1 MARDRR
7 ERMRVLLA
15 GGGTGG
21 HVFPALAVARELER
35 RGCQLMWTGRQEG
48 MERELV
54 GEHGIDYRP
63 LPSLPWVGKG
73 TVARVK
79 ALLTLG
85 VSALAARR
93 MVTEAG
99 VTVTVGT
106 GGYVSA
112 PAIAGSRLA
121 RRPVVLLEP
130 NARAGTANRWLSRIS
145 SAACTG
151 YEDTGKELACRSYWT
166 GIPVRSEFFAA
177 RKKEGE
183 SHVLLVVGG
192 SQGAHQ
198 INRLM
203 PGVVALLAQKLE
215 RLTVIHQAGRLNME
229 KVGAAY
235 LEVPTD
241 TVTIRVEPFIDDM
254 AAAMLGADLIV
265 SRAGAMTLAEIAAA
279 GVPSVLLPLAAA
291 GGHQRENARQLE
303 AAGAAEVFESQDVG
317 AEELA
322 GVVGSLLLDEDR
334 RLGMAAA
341 ARALARRDAVERIAD
356 VVQVLGRAA

>member
-1 MARDRR
+1 
-7 ERMRVLLA
+7 MRVLLA

-21 HVFPALAVARELER
+21 HVFPALAVARELEL
-35 RGCQLMWTGRQEG
+35 RGCQLMWAGRKEG

-54 GEHGIDYRP
+54 GQHGIDYRP
-63 LPSLPWVGKG
+63 LPSLPWVGKSSA
-73 TVARVK
+73 ARIK

-85 VSALAARR
+85 VSSLAARR
-93 MVTEAG
+93 VVTEAG
-99 VTVTVGT
+99 VAVTVGT

-112 PAIAGSRLA
+112 PAIVGSRLA

-151 YEDTGKELACRSYWT
+151 YEDTTAELACRSYWT
-166 GIPVRSEFFAA
+166 GIPVRPEFFAA
-177 RKKEGE
+177 RRKPGE
-183 SHVLLVVGG
+183 SPVLLVVGG
-192 SQGAHQ
+192 SQGAAQ
-198 INRLM
+198 INRIM
-203 PGVVALLAQKLE
+203 PAVVALLDGHLE
-215 RLTVIHQAGRLNME
+215 RLTVIHQAGREN
-229 KVGAAY
+229 VDAVAAAY
-235 LEVPTD
+235 RQVATRN
-241 TVTIRVEPFIDDM
+241 VTIEVTAFIDDM
-254 AAAMLGADLIV
+254 ASAMLNADLVV

-291 GGHQRENARQLE
+291 GGHQRDNARQLS
-303 AAGAAEVFESQDVG
+303 AAGAAEVFESKDLG

-322 GVVGSLLLDEDR
+322 GALGRLFLDDGR
-334 RLGMAAA
+334 RRSMGKA